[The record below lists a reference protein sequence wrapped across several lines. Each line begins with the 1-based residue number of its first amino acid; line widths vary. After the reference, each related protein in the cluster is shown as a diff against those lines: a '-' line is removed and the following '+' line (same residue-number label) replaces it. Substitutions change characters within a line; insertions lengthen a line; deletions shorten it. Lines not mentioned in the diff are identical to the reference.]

1 MKIKTLSLVVGA
13 IALSLTLAPL
23 AVKAERT
30 TSSPLVV
37 AQAVRE
43 KGPFQKLQLTDSQQ
57 EQIQEIRRTTRT
69 EIDKVLNDQ
78 QREQLK
84 TAMQNRQGGW
94 RRAFASLNLSQD
106 QKNQI
111 RQLMRS
117 QKSKIEAVLTDEQ
130 KAQLQKMREEM
141 RSRRQQ
147 RQQ

>member
-43 KGPFQKLQLTDSQQ
+43 KEPFQKLQLTDSQQ